1 MASMASQPVADNW
14 ASWDDVPA
22 SPEKPAEDDWAA
34 FDQQNVQAE
43 VEPQHEAPAEAE
55 PVNLEGL
62 QQVNVLYN
70 FDAQNSD
77 ELTITENEMVYLAN
91 EECDEE
97 GWAVCINAHGQK
109 GYVPLNYLEIEAEAQ
124 TEAAEQDQV
133 PMETTTDDNFVNA
146 NARYIFLLLCLHRSY
161 RLRHIISRFTF
172 TVLLLWL
179 LFKMMTIG
187 ALPNFRLSLLQHSL
201 KFQLNLR
208 HGKWKMEI
216 LQKMKNLT
224 PKQRI
229 LPVHPQAIFH
239 PQFLI
244 VLHLNFRPPFLLT
257 TASALL
263 ALTTVLEC
271 MITKQQVPMKSHSEL
286 VIKSK
291 FLTEYLTGSMMAGGK
306 ESSKM
311 ANLRVLWAFFLQ
323 LFARV
328 LVNVTVIATAKQK
341 IPLNHP

>member
-1 MASMASQPVADNW
+1 MRFFLNCLFNIFQARADSFEDSNGQEQPPVASMASQPVADNW

-43 VEPQHEAPAEAE
+43 VEPQHEAPAEVE

-161 RLRHIISRFTF
+161 RLRHIISRITLF
-172 TVLLLWL
+172 LLLQC
-179 LFKMMTIG
+179 
-187 ALPNFRLSLLQHSL
+187 SS
-201 KFQLNLR
+201 
-208 HGKWKMEI
+208 
-216 LQKMKNLT
+216 
-224 PKQRI
+224 
-229 LPVHPQAIFH
+229 
-239 PQFLI
+239 
-244 VLHLNFRPPFLLT
+244 
-257 TASALL
+257 
-263 ALTTVLEC
+263 C
-271 MITKQQVPMKSHSEL
+271 
-286 VIKSK
+286 
-291 FLTEYLTGSMMAGGK
+291 GSC
-306 ESSKM
+306 S
-311 ANLRVLWAFFLQ
+311 R
-323 LFARV
+323 
-328 LVNVTVIATAKQK
+328 
-341 IPLNHP
+341 